1 MFFQMNN
8 HSNKSNPTRITS
20 RIPRILLTVCLPLLS
35 LISQNWIIC
44 WFTSME
50 LKIFWWF
57 EFLWNS
63 IHDCNH
69 FWLFLNHF
77 PPSFPFPFLQTMAD
91 KSDDGSMVTR
101 VFVPRLGVKKTVRL
115 NPVIPSSHI
124 LFNERSHL
132 SFSFFSF
139 QNFLFQIDTVWTIK
153 RQFVQKLALPADET
167 LNYGIYLPKAGVYLE
182 EQRTLAS
189 YYFSDNVKTRHSF
202 LFFSFLSFFFLFFF
216 FFFSFFFSFLF
227 LLFCF
232 LSFLFLFSFSF
243 SFFFFFFFFFIFLF
257 LC

>member
-124 LFNERSHL
+124 LFNER
-132 SFSFFSF
+132 FS
-139 QNFLFQIDTVWTIK
+139 LV
-153 RQFVQKLALPADET
+153 
-167 LNYGIYLPKAGVYLE
+167 
-182 EQRTLAS
+182 
-189 YYFSDNVKTRHSF
+189 
-202 LFFSFLSFFFLFFF
+202 FFF
-216 FFFSFFFSFLF
+216 FFFSKFPFSDWHCVDDQAPVCAETRAASWWDAELWDILAKSRSLFGRTENFGF
-227 LLFCF
+227 LL
-232 LSFLFLFSFSF
+232 LQR
-243 SFFFFFFFFFIFLF
+243 
-257 LC
+257 